1 MPLPPSPSPPPPTPP
16 PAPLPFA
23 DIAAQHAAL
32 PPLQPILDLQAA
44 MGNGCCLRVR

>member
-1 MPLPPSPSPPPPTPP
+1 MPPPPSPSPPPP

-32 PPLQPILDLQAA
+32 PPLQPILDLQVAMDAA
-44 MGNGCCLRVR
+44 